1 MATKKQPKTNGQLG
15 TQIAPIIFASAIKT
29 SLVQRGFIEDQN
41 LRKFVRNA
49 IGINKKKVEA
59 TRHTILSGPPG
70 VGKTYST
77 MDECEQN
84 SVKKLLIPPGTTD
97 AVLVTML
104 AHAVYKL
111 APTETL
117 VVILDDAD
125 DVVFGSY
132 ETLNKWK
139 VAMGDINA
147 DIGQIPYYAH
157 NVTMTKTIETLQRI
171 GKREIADALESFQDS
186 GSVGVTIP
194 MDQVRFV
201 ILCNLDL
208 EDPKTFNRGKL
219 KGAVAAIMDRFNY
232 SRIDLDWEKQWGWL
246 AHVLSNS
253 QPFPDYPLTQDQK
266 KELLDWMYSNWSGLR
281 STSYRMVRKLA
292 EAIINEPTTYQDAWN
307 AQLKGH

>member
-1 MATKKQPKTNGQLG
+1 MATKKQPKHNGQLG
-15 TQIAPIIFASAIKT
+15 TPVGPIIFASAIKT
-29 SLVQRGFIEDQN
+29 SLVQRGAIEDQN

-84 SVKKLLIPPGTTD
+84 KVKKLLIPPGTTD
-97 AVLVTML
+97 AVLVSML
-104 AHAVYKL
+104 AHAVYML
-111 APTETL
+111 APDETL

-147 DIGQIPYYAH
+147 DIGQIPYYSH
-157 NVTMTKTIETLQRI
+157 NVSMTRTIETLKKI
-171 GKREIADALESFQDS
+171 GKREIADALESFQDA
-186 GSVGVTIP
+186 GSVGITIP

-208 EDPKTFNRGKL
+208 EDPSSFRGKL
-219 KGAVAAIMDRFNY
+219 KGAVAAVMDRFNY

-246 AHVLSNS
+246 AHVLGSS
-253 QPFPDYPLTQDQK
+253 QPFEGYPLTNDQK
-266 KELLDWMYSNWSGLR
+266 KELLDWMYSNWGNLR

-292 EAIINEPTTYQDAWN
+292 ESVINDPTTYQDAWN
-307 AQLKGH
+307 SQLKGH